1 MRVAFW
7 LRWSLRDLRGRLPQ
21 VVAIA
26 AIIALGSGIFA
37 GLGSTSAWR
46 LQSLDASFARLLAH
60 DIEVASLP
68 GFYVPQDE
76 LLSAV
81 RSAGGP
87 GESAAEVRLVADLP
101 VRAGKGGQIPAAGVI
116 VGVDLTRP
124 VVIDRWKVTAGRSL
138 GPGDAQGSSV
148 LLDEH
153 FARAHHLP
161 AKGIIVIA
169 GTPVRYVGTALES
182 EYLNTTTTFGSTIQ
196 GAATRA
202 VIYAP
207 IGLVQRLAR
216 LPGEANDVVVRVRH
230 GHSIEHVA
238 AALRQSLPNTLPNA
252 GLTVEVRKDNPMTR
266 ALYQEVN
273 SEQQV
278 FNVFGL
284 LILGGAG
291 FAAFNLTRRVV
302 ETQRREIGIFMA
314 LGVPPAKISIRPL
327 ILAAQVAIAG
337 VLLGIVAGWGIG
349 ALVLH
354 IIQNQVPLPIWR
366 TPWQSGL
373 FLRAAAL
380 GLVIPLAGSAYPVWR
395 AVRVPPTHA
404 LLPTH
409 LRSGRHRVTGL
420 LRRLR
425 LPGSTLAQAP
435 VRRITIAPTRSAMTV
450 LAIGL
455 ILAPLLAAM
464 GTTDSARATTTAGT
478 QVLTGTSSDRLLVS
492 LSAPYPSS
500 SPEVSAVVDS
510 PLVAK
515 YALGLN
521 TGGYLIRGGTSIAV
535 SISMVDLANSL
546 STPASLAE
554 QKIAPGGIV
563 ISAKAAADLGVRPG
577 GRVILRHPLRQGLGY
592 RFVETVVPVRA
603 VVSSPY
609 RFVAYMDLR
618 DESMMGLQDIVNTAT
633 LTPKGGV
640 SMNELQRRI
649 SSLSGVAWALPA
661 STLANTIRGVL
672 ALIAGLFIVLQVV
685 IGLLVFL
692 VAYNSSKI
700 GVDEH
705 AREHATM
712 MAFGV
717 GVPRIVL
724 IGVVESLL
732 LGAVAIGVGLGA
744 GLLMLNWVLGTVFPA
759 AIPQLAWSPAVVGSS
774 YVLTVVIG
782 LAATASAP
790 VVTAPHLYR
799 MDIPSTMRYVE

>member
-1 MRVAFW
+1 MGVTFW
-7 LRWSLRDLRGRLPQ
+7 LRWSWRDLRGRVPQ
-21 VVAIA
+21 VLAIG

-60 DIEVASLP
+60 DIEVTPVP
-68 GFYVPQDE
+68 GFYLPEDQ
-76 LLSAV
+76 LLGAV
-81 RSAGGP
+81 RSAGGTQD
-87 GESAAEVRLVADLP
+87 SAAEVRLVANLP
-101 VRAGKGGQIPAAGVI
+101 VRAGKGGQIPAAGVV
-116 VGVDLTRP
+116 VGVDLAHP
-124 VVIDRWKVTAGRSL
+124 VVIDRWKVTSGRSL

-153 FARAHHLP
+153 FAHAHRLP
-161 AKGIIVIA
+161 ATGIIVIA
-169 GTPVRYVGTALES
+169 GTPVRYVGTALDS

-202 VIYAP
+202 VVYAP
-207 IGLVQRLAR
+207 ISLVQRLAD
-216 LPGEANDVVVRVRH
+216 LPNQANDVVVRVRH
-230 GHSIEHVA
+230 GYSVGHVA
-238 AALRQSLPNTLPNA
+238 ATLRNRLPTALPGA
-252 GLTVEVRKDNPMTR
+252 GLTVAVRIDDPTTL

-273 SEQQV
+273 SEQQIFDV
-278 FNVFGL
+278 FAL

-302 ETQRREIGIFMA
+302 EAQRRDIGIFMA

-337 VLLGIVAGWGIG
+337 VLLGVLVGWGIG

-354 IIQNQVPLPIWR
+354 IVQGLVPLPVWR
-366 TPWQSGL
+366 TPWQGGL
-373 FLRAAAL
+373 FLRAGAL
-380 GLVIPLAGSAYPVWR
+380 GLIIPLAGSAYPVWR

-435 VRRITIAPTRSAMTV
+435 IRRITIAPTRSAMTV

-455 ILAPLLAAM
+455 ILAPLLAAL
-464 GTTDSARATTTAGT
+464 GTTDSAQATTSAGT
-478 QVLTGTSSDRLLVS
+478 QILAGTSSDRLLVS
-492 LSAPYPSS
+492 FSTPQLSS
-500 SPEVSAVVDS
+500 SPIVSSVIESPSVDQH
-510 PLVAK
+510 
-515 YALGLN
+515 ALGLN
-521 TGGYLIRGGTSIAV
+521 TGGFLLRGGRSVAV
-535 SISMVDLANSL
+535 SISMVDLANPL
-546 STPASLAE
+546 QTPASLAE
-554 QKIAPGGIV
+554 RKIAPGGIV
-563 ISAKAAADLGVRPG
+563 ISAKAAADLAVRPG
-577 GRVILRHPLRQGLGY
+577 ERVIVRHPLQQGAGY
-592 RFVETVVPVRA
+592 RFVETAVPVRA
-603 VVSSPY
+603 VVNSPY
-609 RFVAYMDLR
+609 RFIAYMDLR
-618 DESMMGLQDIVNTAT
+618 DESIMGVQHIVNAAT
-633 LTPKGGV
+633 LTPKQGV
-640 SMNELQRRI
+640 SINELQRTI
-649 SSLSGVAWALPA
+649 SSLPGIAWALPA
-661 STLANTIRGVL
+661 STLANTIRNVL
-672 ALIAGLFIVLQVV
+672 ALVAGLFIVLQIV
-685 IGLLVFL
+685 IGLLAFL

-724 IGVVESLL
+724 IGIVESVL
-732 LGAVAIGVGLGA
+732 LGVVGVGIGLGM
-744 GLLMLNWVLGTVFPA
+744 GLLMLDWVLGTVFPA
-759 AIPQLAWSPAVVGSS
+759 AIPQLAVTPVVAASS
-774 YVLTVVIG
+774 YLITVVIG

-790 VVTAPHLYR
+790 VLMAPQLQR